1 MGELNNN
8 TQNFTSNQEND
19 EMQFSITDILA
30 IFVHRKWWMVAGVAI
45 CLIAA
50 CFHLYKTPSVYVRS
64 AKLIVDESQQ
74 DAAVRKLSS
83 FSGGGM
89 RLRNTVAVEN

>member
-45 CLIAA
+45 CLA
-50 CFHLYKTPSVYVRS
+50 FGQRLNRYHFEESV
-64 AKLIVDESQQ
+64 
-74 DAAVRKLSS
+74 
-83 FSGGGM
+83 
-89 RLRNTVAVEN
+89 